1 MGLLT
6 WLLGYTE
13 VYMCVLTPV
22 SVHVSLV
29 ELWVAEAVG
38 VGPGLQIVVEPGVT
52 KGRGSQPWLGT

>member
-1 MGLLT
+1 
-6 WLLGYTE
+6 
-13 VYMCVLTPV
+13 MCVLTPV